1 MTLRI
6 ERITVHLVEMKLGF
20 TYSSGTLECA
30 RALIWEIA
38 AGGAVG
44 LGECGFSGERSV
56 PGMAADLGGGT
67 APGLKQALARWVEPL
82 VGRNALELE
91 ALLEPLPPVV
101 DWDRLVIREGLSIAL
116 HDLVGQACGV
126 PVHTLLGGR
135 RRNRFPGMPV
145 VHVGPAD
152 VMVRRALKWTGAGY
166 RFLKIKFRGRL
177 GEDVEALQ
185 GIRQA
190 VGEGVALVVD
200 ANDGYKTVDEAAG
213 AIDALKPC
221 RIDYFEDMLNA
232 PNEAIAEL
240 RRRTGCRIMVDR
252 QATWPHIHEVVRAGA
267 ADVINHHPDNQGGLA
282 TALQIDAV
290 ARAAGLETAIGSS
303 GVFGIQDA
311 AFMQLACV
319 IGLTRPCE
327 DIGMEP
333 YAAGPCRGE
342 YAFDG
347 PPDVIRR
354 PYPIVDGLIAVPDAP
369 GLGVELDPDALKRL
383 LVDRIAFP

>member
-1 MTLRI
+1 MNLRI
-6 ERITVHLVEMKLGF
+6 ERIAVHLVEMKLGF
-20 TYSSGTLECA
+20 TYSSGTLTCA

-38 AGGAVG
+38 AGGVTG

-56 PGMAADLGGGT
+56 PGLAPGLGGGT
-67 APGLKQALARWVEPL
+67 SPGLKQALARWTEPL
-82 VGRNALELE
+82 IGRDAFALE
-91 ALLEPLPPVV
+91 ALLEPLPPVL

-116 HDLVGQACGV
+116 YDLAGKALGV
-126 PVHTLLGGR
+126 PVYTLLGGR
-135 RRNRFPGMPV
+135 GRNRFPGMPV
-145 VHVGPAD
+145 IHVGPAD

-177 GEDVEALQ
+177 GEDVEALR
-185 GIRQA
+185 GIRRA
-190 VGEGVALVVD
+190 VGDAVALVVD
-200 ANDGYKTVDEAAG
+200 ANDGYGTVDEAAD
-213 AIDALKPC
+213 AIAALNPC
-221 RIDYFEDMLNA
+221 RVDYFEDMLNA
-232 PNEAIAEL
+232 PNEALAEL

-252 QATWPHIHEVVRAGA
+252 QATWPQIHEVVRAGA

-333 YAAGPCRGE
+333 YAEGPARGE